1 MISKKVPQNLL
12 LREIL
17 PQLKKNLDLDEITLL
32 IGPRQSGKTSLMFLL
47 LEFLQKEKQAPPE
60 QIFYLDLENILF
72 VEQLNK
78 IKDFEQFARNLE
90 AEGADLGKRSWVF
103 IDEIQY
109 LDHPSGFL
117 KYLYDHY
124 KGKIKFVVSGSSSL
138 EIKQKFTDR
147 LTPLEAQQ
155 EFCVHCLKQERK
167 RLIASVPC
175 TTTNVEKLLTGLTGR
190 VHPFVI
196 HPLSFY
202 EYLYFIQEKHLSQLK
217 QANNLF
223 SFIKGSRKPELT
235 QTLIVSL
242 QEHFEKFAVFGGY
255 PGVSLKKD
263 ESGRIEDLANI
274 YSLYVRKD
282 IKDIGHI
289 EDIKGFNNLVGMLA
303 HQIGSLVNETEL
315 SIGTGLS
322 RTTIKKYLALLE
334 NTFVCYLLRPF
345 FTNAR
350 LEYSKMPKV
359 YFADPGLRNAAVNS
373 FDSLDKR
380 GDIGHLIENVVF
392 AEILK
397 KLPQLWEIHFWRSE
411 RGAEVDFVL
420 KGEGQKVI
428 PVEVKYQSFNKPK
441 IPSGLRSFIK
451 RYQPEKA
458 LVVTKDFWAEET
470 IDQTQIYWLPAWMV

>member
-1 MISKKVPQNLL
+1 MISKKIPENLL
-12 LREIL
+12 FREIL
-17 PQLKKNLDLDEITLL
+17 PHLKKKLDLDEITLL

-90 AEGADLGKRSWVF
+90 AEGADLSKRTWVF

-147 LTPLEAQQ
+147 LT
-155 EFCVHCLKQERK
+155 
-167 RLIASVPC
+167 
-175 TTTNVEKLLTGLTGR
+175 GR

-223 SFIKGSRKPELT
+223 SFIEGSRKPKLT
-235 QTLIVSL
+235 ETLIVSL

-334 NTFVCYLLRPF
+334 STFVCELLRPF

-350 LEYSKMPKV
+350 LELRQMPKV
-359 YFADPGLRNAAVNS
+359 YFTDPGLRNATVNS
-373 FDSLDKR
+373 FDSLDRR

-428 PVEVKYQSFNKPK
+428 PVEVKYQPCTKPK

-451 RYQPEKA
+451 RYQPEKS
-458 LVVTKDFWAEET
+458 LVVTKDFWAEERM
-470 IDQTQIYWLPAWMV
+470 DQTQIYWLPTWMV